1 MTRDGHTQTRGE
13 QTLARGLKVLRLVRC
28 GIVGGGIVGG
38 GIVAAPAA
46 PCRPDDRIARLAR
59 ADATEISQPPWPEA
73 RR

>member
-13 QTLARGLKVLRLVRC
+13 QTLARGLKVLRLVRR
-28 GIVGGGIVGG
+28 GIVGGGIVT
-38 GIVAAPAA
+38 APAA